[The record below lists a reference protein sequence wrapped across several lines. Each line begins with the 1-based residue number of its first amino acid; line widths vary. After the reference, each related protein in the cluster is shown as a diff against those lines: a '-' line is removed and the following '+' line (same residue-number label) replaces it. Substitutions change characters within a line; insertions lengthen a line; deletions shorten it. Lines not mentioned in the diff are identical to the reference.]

1 MDLFNHHNTAS
12 KERREILSREDEPRL
27 SGRLPVFWRDY
38 PGMVILLG
46 ATGYMGHAFG
56 KELTQRGIPF
66 RPVSRKE
73 LNYDDYRVLR
83 SILQKEKPDF
93 VINAAGFTGKPN
105 VDACENQKGET
116 VAGNVTL
123 AQTVAQACDVA
134 GVKLGFVASG
144 CIYTG
149 AKVRRECGTWAVE
162 DRLTEPLVSE
172 LLSKRSDRV
181 AGFSETDEPNF
192 CFEHNN
198 CSFYSGTK
206 ALAEKVMAG
215 FPDFYVWRLR
225 IPFDEFDGPRNYLSK
240 VQCYPKVYQNWNSI
254 SHRRDL
260 VAACIDTW
268 VQKIPGG
275 VYNVV
280 NPGYISTSEVVE
292 EIQKRLR
299 PAWKPEFWQSDDEFY
314 RFGAITPRSNCIL
327 DPGKLLK
334 SGIRIRP
341 LQEALEE
348 ALDRWVKADS
358 GV

>member
-1 MDLFNHHNTAS
+1 
-12 KERREILSREDEPRL
+12 
-27 SGRLPVFWRDY
+27 
-38 PGMVILLG
+38 MVLLLG
-46 ATGYMGHAFG
+46 GSGYMGQAFG
-56 KELTQRGIPF
+56 KELSQRGIPF

-73 LNYDDYRVLR
+73 INYGDYRVLR
-83 SILQKEKPDF
+83 AALQKEKPEF
-93 VINAAGFTGKPN
+93 AINAAGFTGKPN
-105 VDACENQKGET
+105 VDACEKERGET
-116 VAGNVTL
+116 IAGNITL
-123 AQTVAQACDVA
+123 AQTVAQACDTA
-134 GVKLGFVASG
+134 GVRLGFVSSG

-192 CFEHNN
+192 CFAHNN

-206 ALAEKVMAG
+206 ALAEEVMAG

-225 IPFDEFDGPRNYLSK
+225 IPFDEFDGVRNYLSK
-240 VQCYPKVYQNWNSI
+240 IQRYPKVYQNWNSI
-254 SHRRDL
+254 SHRRDA
-260 VAACIDTW
+260 VAACLDTW
-268 VQKIPGG
+268 LQKIPGG
-275 VYNVV
+275 IYNMV
-280 NPGYISTSEVVE
+280 NPGYISTREVV
-292 EIQKRLR
+292 QKIRQRLKPR
-299 PAWKPEFWQSDDEFY
+299 WEPEFWHSDDEFY

-341 LQEALEE
+341 VEEALEE

-358 GV
+358 GL